1 MEGLDEG
8 ETVCTIPWKLMITP
22 SDETPWHEQ
31 ECEMIENLYKEITKG
46 EDEITPYAKYL
57 LSQPRGYTPQFWSE
71 AGKKLLLEMTNEQ
84 QLPPYFGIDD
94 YILMFEENCGRHAKN
109 QMHVFARML
118 VRARGDG
125 LTLTPFYDMIN
136 HHNGKVNTLHR
147 YSSKEVHEGTGLEL
161 YAGKNIQKNDQLFL
175 SYNQETDFFDGWY
188 DIFGTPEM
196 FLVFGF
202 VESFPQRWL
211 FDRAR
216 IKFDL
221 DWIDEGDE
229 NAGHYN
235 VTFLV
240 PPSKDGMDL
249 LRSELAHLDLF
260 EETVLKNNN
269 NEGIPESEMISVR
282 EYYNALHLAIQLA
295 LDSSATA
302 LVDDVWEMGY
312 GWWKTKDDY
321 VYAADV
327 DSHSNSPSELSNSEE
342 L

>member
-1 MEGLDEG
+1 
-8 ETVCTIPWKLMITP
+8 
-22 SDETPWHEQ
+22 
-31 ECEMIENLYKEITKG
+31 
-46 EDEITPYAKYL
+46 
-57 LSQPRGYTPQFWSE
+57 
-71 AGKKLLLEMTNEQ
+71 
-84 QLPPYFGIDD
+84 
-94 YILMFEENCGRHAKN
+94 
-109 QMHVFARML
+109 
-118 VRARGDG
+118 
-125 LTLTPFYDMIN
+125 MIN

-188 DIFGTPEM
+188 DWFGTPEM
-196 FLVFGF
+196 FLSFGF

-211 FDRAR
+211 FDKAR

-249 LRSELAHLDLF
+249 LRSELAYLDLF
-260 EETVLKNNN
+260 EETVLKNNY
-269 NEGIPESEMISVR
+269 NEGIPESEMRSVR

-327 DSHSNSPSELSNSEE
+327 VSHSNSPSELSNSEE